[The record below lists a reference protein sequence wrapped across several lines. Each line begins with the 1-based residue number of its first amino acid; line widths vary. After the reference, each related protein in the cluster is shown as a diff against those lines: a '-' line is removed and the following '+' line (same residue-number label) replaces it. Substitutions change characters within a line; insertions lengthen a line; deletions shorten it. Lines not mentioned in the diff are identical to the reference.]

1 MAYVAVQQ
9 RAPVWSV
16 ERPAPRE
23 RRSLY
28 RYMLLL
34 TAFLV
39 LGLLFAWVRLEAVKM
54 GYELSSLS
62 EQAGQL
68 ASANEKLRMEA
79 ATLHS
84 SSRITR
90 LAREKLGLV
99 RPEQNQIVIVP

>member
-1 MAYVAVQQ
+1 MAHVAVRQH
-9 RAPVWSV
+9 ASVWSV
-16 ERPAPRE
+16 ERPTPRE

-28 RYMLLL
+28 RYLLL
-34 TAFLV
+34 VTAFLV
-39 LGLLFAWVRLEAVKM
+39 LGLLFAWVRLEAVKI

-68 ASANEKLRMEA
+68 ASANGKLRMEV

-99 RPEQNQIVIVP
+99 RPEQSQIVIVP